1 MLKLYD
7 LKTEYRVNPIGL
19 DEPRPAFSWKMKS
32 DGRGIRQAS
41 CRITVSEG
49 DVCVWDTG
57 VLETD
62 RSLFHV
68 YAGKALKPRAAYR
81 VLVEVTDSAG
91 EAASAEGSFE
101 MGLMD
106 YRSMKADWITHAFA
120 DGLEPCAVFEK
131 SFMLSGQV
139 TRARAAFT
147 ALGVYAMELNGR
159 RVGEN
164 RFAPGW
170 TSYQERLQVQ
180 TYDLAPYLEK
190 DNTLTVTVGNGW
202 FKGILGFYNQGC
214 HYGPRT
220 ALLGQIELEYSDGT
234 AETIVTDGS
243 WLSATGPRRS
253 SEIYHGEV
261 IDLSLPEQ
269 EKLPAKKYDWTKEIL
284 VGQENE
290 PVRIT
295 QRVPVREILHTP
307 GGDTVLD
314 FGQNLTGVVEARLRC
329 PKGTVVRLRHAE
341 ALDEN
346 GNLFTV
352 NLRTAKATDTY
363 ICSGGDDLFLPE
375 FTYHGFRYVAVDGLD
390 EPDPAAFTA
399 CVLHTDFARPGRFSC
414 SDERI
419 SRLWQNV
426 DWTMRSNYLDI
437 PMDCPQ
443 RDERLG
449 YTGDAEIFLPTAL
462 FHGDLAL
469 FYRKW
474 LRDLRVEQTDEFGVP
489 LSVPDIL
496 RTRTCTSTWH
506 DAATI
511 VPWLIWEA
519 YGDIRVLEEQYDSMA
534 RSVEYTR
541 RLAGESGLLQNETS
555 AQFGDWLALDSPKG
569 PFRKIPAGILF
580 PSNEE
585 KGGGTELHL
594 IGNTYYLYSIDIM
607 ARTAAVLGK
616 TEDEARWRALYEDVL
631 GKFRSEYV
639 TANGR
644 LLSDTQTA
652 AALALRFGLV
662 EERHRARVLHFL
674 KLNLIRNKKHLR
686 TGFVGTEYLT
696 HVLSQNGLHQLMG
709 DILFRE
715 DCPSWLYELNLG
727 ATTVWELWDGV
738 NEDGSFNLF
747 EMNSL
752 NQYGFATIGDWL
764 VKELAGLS
772 ALEPGYKKSR
782 IAPRPVKGIPEM
794 KASYETPY
802 GMLSVDFRCRDGQIT
817 AHIRIPENTSAEVS
831 LPGRACE
838 ELGSGEYDFAF
849 ETELS
854 FEKEPYSEDSTL
866 GQLLARPEAESYF
879 AEHAP
884 ELAGSGFVRMF
895 LSNMTIVAI
904 RTTVPR
910 SFVPE
915 YAIGLFEDMIA
926 LLNRQARADMIS
938 GAGQTRHPDAAEGL
952 V

>member
-19 DEPRPAFSWKMKS
+19 DEPQPAFSWKLKS
-32 DGRGIRQAS
+32 DKTGIRQNS
-41 CRITVSEG
+41 CRITVFEG
-49 DVCVWDTG
+49 EDCTWDSGWLKT
-57 VLETD
+57 EK
-62 RSLFHV
+62 SLYHV
-68 YAGKALKPRAAYR
+68 YAGRALKPRAAYR
-81 VLVEVTDSAG
+81 VTVEVTDNTG
-91 EAASAEGSFE
+91 DTASAEGSFE

-120 DGLEPCAVFEK
+120 DELEPCAVFEK
-131 SFMLSGQV
+131 CFALSRPI
-139 TRARAAFT
+139 TRARAYVT
-147 ALGVYAMELNGR
+147 ALGVYAMALNGK
-159 RVGEN
+159 RVGED

-180 TYDLAPYLEK
+180 TYDLTPYLEK
-190 DNTLTVTVGNGW
+190 DNTLSVTVGNGW
-202 FKGILGFYNQGC
+202 YKGILGFYNQGC

-220 ALLGQIELEYSDGT
+220 ALLGQIELEYTDGT
-234 AETIVTDGS
+234 AETIVTDES
-243 WLSATGPRRS
+243 WLSTTGPRRC

-261 IDLSLPEQ
+261 IDYSLPEQ
-269 EKLPAKKYDWTKEIL
+269 EKLPAKKYDYTKDIL

-295 QRVPVREILHTP
+295 QRVPVKEVLLTP
-307 GGDTVLD
+307 NGDTVLD
-314 FGQNLTGVVEARLRC
+314 FGQNLTGVVEARLCC
-329 PKGTVVRLRHAE
+329 PKGTAVKLRHAE
-341 ALDEN
+341 ALDEK
-346 GNLFTV
+346 GNLFTT

-363 ICSGGDDLFLPE
+363 ICSGEGDLFLPE
-375 FTYHGFRYVAVDGLD
+375 FTYHGFRYAAVEGLD
-390 EPDPAAFTA
+390 EIDPAAFTA
-399 CVLHTDFARPGRFSC
+399 CVLHTDFARPGSFSC
-414 SDERI
+414 SDEKI
-419 SRLWQNV
+419 TRLWQNV
-426 DWTMRSNYLDI
+426 DWTMRSNYLDV

-462 FHGDLAL
+462 FHGELAL

-474 LRDLRVEQTDEFGVP
+474 LRDLRVEQSDEFGIP

-496 RTRTCTSTWH
+496 RTRTCVSIWH
-506 DAATI
+506 EAATI
-511 VPWLIWEA
+511 VPWLIWET
-519 YGDIRVLEEQYDSMA
+519 YGDKRVLEEQYESMA

-541 RLAGESGLLQNETS
+541 RLAGESGLLQNESS
-555 AQFGDWLALDSPKG
+555 AQFGDWLALDYPKG
-569 PFRKIPAGILF
+569 PFRKIPEGILF

-594 IGNTYYLYSIDIM
+594 IGNAYYLYSIDIM

-616 TEDEARWRALYEDVL
+616 AEEEAKWQALYEDVL
-631 GKFRSEYV
+631 QKFRAEYV

-662 EERHRARVLHFL
+662 EQRHRERVLDFL
-674 KLNLIRNKKHLR
+674 KLNLIKNKKHLR

-709 DILFRE
+709 DILFKE
-715 DCPSWLYELNLG
+715 DCPSWLYEVNLG

-752 NQYGFATIGDWL
+752 NQYGFATVGDWL

-782 IAPRPVKGIPEM
+782 IAPRPVKGIPEV

-802 GMLSVDFRCRDGQIT
+802 GLLSVDFECRDGRIT
-817 AHIRIPENTSAEVS
+817 AHVRIPENTTAEVS

-838 ELGSGEYDFAF
+838 ELGSGEYDFVY
-849 ETELS
+849 ETDLS

-866 GQLLARPEAESYF
+866 GQLLAQPAAESYF
-879 AEHAP
+879 VERAP

-895 LSNMTIVAI
+895 LSNMTIVEI
-904 RTTVPR
+904 KTTMPR
-910 SFVPE
+910 SFVPQ
-915 YAIGLFEDMIA
+915 YAIDLFEDMIT
-926 LLNRQARADMIS
+926 LLNRQAREVQA
-938 GAGQTRHPDAAEGL
+938 
-952 V
+952 

>member
-1 MLKLYD
+1 MVKLYD

-19 DEPRPAFSWKMKS
+19 DEPRPAFSWKLKS
-32 DGRGIRQAS
+32 DKKGVYQDS
-41 CRITVSEG
+41 CRITVFDGEA
-49 DVCVWDTG
+49 CVWDSGWLKTG
-57 VLETD
+57 Q
-62 RSLFHV
+62 SLYHV

-81 VLVEVTDSAG
+81 VTVEVTDG
-91 EAASAEGSFE
+91 TGDTASAEGRFE

-106 YRSMKADWITHAFA
+106 CRSMKADWITHAFA
-120 DGLEPCAVFEK
+120 DDLEPCAVFEK
-131 SFMLSGQV
+131 CFSLSKPIAQ
-139 TRARAAFT
+139 ARAYVT
-147 ALGVYAMELNGR
+147 ALGVYAMELNGK
-159 RVGEN
+159 RVGED

-180 TYDLAPYLEK
+180 TYDLTPYLGK

-202 FKGILGFYNQGC
+202 YKGILGFYNQGC

-220 ALLGQIELEYSDGT
+220 ALLGQITLEYADGST
-234 AETIVTDGS
+234 ETIVTDES
-243 WLSATGPRRS
+243 WLSATGPRRY

-261 IDLSLPEQ
+261 IDYSLPEQ
-269 EKLPAKKYDWTKEIL
+269 EKLPAKKYDYTKDIL

-295 QRVPVREILHTP
+295 QRVPVIEVLHTP
-307 GGDTVLD
+307 NGDTVLD

-329 PKGTVVRLRHAE
+329 PKGTAVKLRHAE
-341 ALDEN
+341 ALDEK
-346 GNLFTV
+346 GNLFTT
-352 NLRTAKATDTY
+352 NLRTAKAADTY
-363 ICSGGDDLFLPE
+363 ICSGGDDVFLPE
-375 FTYHGFRYVAVDGLD
+375 FTYHGFRYVAVEGL
-390 EPDPAAFTA
+390 EEIDPVAFTA
-399 CVLHTDFARPGRFSC
+399 CVLHTDFGRPGFFSC
-414 SDERI
+414 SDEKI
-419 SRLWQNV
+419 TRLWQNV
-426 DWTMRSNYLDI
+426 DWTMRSNYLDV

-474 LRDLRVEQTDEFGVP
+474 LRDLRVEQSDEFGVP

-496 RTRTCTSTWH
+496 RTHTCVSIWH
-506 DAATI
+506 EAATI
-511 VPWLIWEA
+511 VPWLIWET
-519 YGDIRVLEEQYDSMA
+519 YGDRRVLEEQYDSMA

-541 RLAGESGLLQNETS
+541 RLAGVKGLLQNENS
-555 AQFGDWLALDSPKG
+555 AQFGDWLALDYPKG
-569 PFRKIPAGILF
+569 PFRKIPEGILF

-594 IGNTYYLYSIDIM
+594 IGNAYYLYSIDIM
-607 ARTAAVLGK
+607 AKTAAVLGK
-616 TEDEARWRALYEDVL
+616 SEDETEWQALYQDVL
-631 GKFRSEYV
+631 QKFRAEYV

-662 EERHRARVLHFL
+662 EEKHRGRVLDFL
-674 KLNLIRNKKHLR
+674 KLNLIKNKKHLR
-686 TGFVGTEYLT
+686 TGFVGTEYLP

-709 DILFRE
+709 DILFKE
-715 DCPSWLYELNLG
+715 DCPSWLYEVNLG

-752 NQYGFATIGDWL
+752 NQYGFATVGDWL

-782 IAPRPVKGIPEM
+782 IAPRPVKGIPEV

-802 GMLSVDFRCRDGQIT
+802 GLLSVDFTCRAGQIT
-817 AHIRIPENTSAEVS
+817 AHVRIPENTTAEVS

-838 ELGSGEYDFAF
+838 ELGSGEYDFAY

-866 GQLLARPEAESYF
+866 GQLLEQPAAERYF
-879 AEHAP
+879 TECAP
-884 ELAGSGFVRMF
+884 ELAGSGFVRTF
-895 LSNMTIVAI
+895 LSNMTIVEI
-904 RTTVPR
+904 KTTMPR
-910 SFVPE
+910 SFVPQ
-915 YAIGLFEDMIA
+915 YAIDLFEEMIA
-926 LLNRQARADMIS
+926 LLNRQAKEVQA
-938 GAGQTRHPDAAEGL
+938 
-952 V
+952 

>member
-7 LKTEYRVNPIGL
+7 LKTEYRGNPIGL
-19 DEPRPAFSWKMKS
+19 DEPQPAFSWKLKS
-32 DGRGIRQAS
+32 DKTGIRQDS
-41 CRITVSEG
+41 CRITVFEG
-49 DVCVWDTG
+49 ELCAWDSGWLKT
-57 VLETD
+57 EK
-62 RSLFHV
+62 SLYHV
-68 YAGKALKPRAAYR
+68 YAGRALKPRAACR
-81 VLVEVTDSAG
+81 VTVEVTDNTG
-91 EAASAEGSFE
+91 DTASAEGSFE

-106 YRSMKADWITHAFA
+106 YRGMEADWITHAFA
-120 DGLEPCAVFEK
+120 DELEPCAVFEK
-131 SFMLSGQV
+131 TFAISKPV
-139 TRARAAFT
+139 TRARAYFT
-147 ALGVYAMELNGR
+147 ALGVYAMALNGR
-159 RVGEN
+159 RVGED

-180 TYDLAPYLEK
+180 TYDLTPYLQE
-190 DNTLTVTVGNGW
+190 DNTLSVTVGNGW
-202 FKGILGFYNQGC
+202 YKGILGFYNQGC
-214 HYGPRT
+214 HYGSRT
-220 ALLGQIELEYSDGT
+220 ALLGQIELAYADGST
-234 AETIVTDGS
+234 ETLVTDES
-243 WLSATGPRRS
+243 WLSTTGARRY

-261 IDLSLPEQ
+261 IDYSLPEQ
-269 EKLPAKKYDWTKEIL
+269 EKLPAKKYDYTKDIL

-295 QRVPVREILHTP
+295 QRVPVKEVLHTP
-307 GGDTVLD
+307 DGDTVLD
-314 FGQNLTGVVEARLRC
+314 FGQNLTGVVEARLCC
-329 PKGTVVRLRHAE
+329 PKGTAVRLRHAE
-341 ALDEN
+341 ALDEK
-346 GNLFTV
+346 GNLFTT

-363 ICSGGDDLFLPE
+363 ICSGGDDVFLPE
-375 FTYHGFRYVAVDGLD
+375 FTYHGFRYAAVEGLD
-390 EPDPAAFTA
+390 EIDPAAFTA
-399 CVLHTDFARPGRFSC
+399 CVLHTDFARPGSFSC
-414 SDERI
+414 SDEKI
-419 SRLWQNV
+419 TRLWQNV
-426 DWTMRSNYLDI
+426 DWTMRSNYLDV

-474 LRDLRVEQTDEFGVP
+474 LRDLRAEQSDEFGVP

-496 RTRTCTSTWH
+496 RTRTCVSIWH
-506 DAATI
+506 EAATI
-511 VPWLIWEA
+511 VPWLIWET
-519 YGDIRVLEEQYDSMA
+519 YGDNRVLEEQYESMA
-534 RSVEYTR
+534 ASVEYTR
-541 RLAGESGLLQNETS
+541 RLAGESGLLQNENS
-555 AQFGDWLALDSPKG
+555 AQFGDWLALDYPKG
-569 PFRKIPAGILF
+569 PFRKIPEGILF

-594 IGNTYYLYSIDIM
+594 IGNAYYLYSIDIM
-607 ARTAAVLGK
+607 AKTAAVLGK
-616 TEDEARWRALYEDVL
+616 AEEEAKWRALYEDVL
-631 GKFRSEYV
+631 QKFRAEYV

-662 EERHRARVLHFL
+662 EERHRERVLDFL
-674 KLNLIRNKKHLR
+674 KLNLIKNKKHLR

-709 DILFRE
+709 DILFKE
-715 DCPSWLYELNLG
+715 DCPSWLYEVNLG

-752 NQYGFATIGDWL
+752 NQYGFATVGDWL
-764 VKELAGLS
+764 VKELAGLN

-782 IAPRPVKGIPEM
+782 IAPRPVKGIPEV

-802 GMLSVDFRCRDGQIT
+802 GLLSVDFQCRDGQIT
-817 AHIRIPENTSAEVS
+817 AHVCIPENTTAEVS

-838 ELGSGEYDFAF
+838 ELGSGEYDFVY
-849 ETELS
+849 ETTLS

-866 GQLLARPEAESYF
+866 GQLLAQPAAESYF
-879 AEHAP
+879 VQRAP

-895 LSNMTIVAI
+895 LSNMSIVEI
-904 RTTVPR
+904 KTTMPR

-915 YAIGLFEDMIA
+915 YAIDLFEDMIT
-926 LLNRQARADMIS
+926 LLNRQAREVQA
-938 GAGQTRHPDAAEGL
+938 
-952 V
+952 

>member
-1 MLKLYD
+1 MLKLCD
-7 LKTEYRVNPIGL
+7 LKIEYRVNPIGL
-19 DEPRPAFSWKMKS
+19 DEPQPAFSWKLKS
-32 DGRGIRQAS
+32 DKKGVYQDS
-41 CRITVSEG
+41 CRITVFEG
-49 DVCVWDTG
+49 EICVWNSGWLKTG
-57 VLETD
+57 Q
-62 RSLFHV
+62 SLYHV

-81 VLVEVTDSAG
+81 VTVEVADSTG
-91 EAASAEGSFE
+91 DTSSAEGSFE

-106 YRSMKADWITHAFA
+106 YRGMEADWITHAYT
-120 DGLEPCAVFEK
+120 DDLEPCAVFEK
-131 SFMLSGQV
+131 CFSLSKPIAK
-139 TRARAAFT
+139 ARAYVT

-159 RVGEN
+159 RVGED

-170 TSYQERLQVQ
+170 TAYQKRLQVQ
-180 TYDLAPYLEK
+180 TWDLTPYLKK
-190 DNTLTVTVGNGW
+190 DNTLSVTVGNGW
-202 FKGILGFYNQGC
+202 YKGILGFYNQGC
-214 HYGPRT
+214 HYGSRT
-220 ALLGQIELEYSDGT
+220 ALLGQIELTYTDGT
-234 AETIVTDGS
+234 AETIVTDES

-253 SEIYHGEV
+253 SEIYHGED
-261 IDLSLPEQ
+261 IDFSLPEQ
-269 EKLPAKKYDWTKEIL
+269 EKLPAAKYDYTKEIL
-284 VGQENE
+284 VPQESE

-295 QRVPVREILHTP
+295 QRVPVKEVLHTP
-307 GGDTVLD
+307 NGDTVLD
-314 FGQNLTGVVEARLRC
+314 FGQNLTGVVEARLCR
-329 PKGTVVRLRHAE
+329 PKGTTVTLRHAE
-341 ALDEN
+341 ALDEK

-352 NLRTAKATDTY
+352 NLRTAKAADTY
-363 ICSGGDDLFLPE
+363 ICSGEDDLFLPE

-390 EPDPAAFTA
+390 EIDPAAFTA
-399 CVLHTDFARPGRFSC
+399 CVLHTDFARPGSFSC
-414 SDERI
+414 SDEKI
-419 SRLWQNV
+419 TRLWQNV
-426 DWTMRSNYLDI
+426 DWTMRSNYLDV

-474 LRDLRVEQTDEFGVP
+474 LRDLRVEQSDEFGIP

-496 RTRTCTSTWH
+496 RTRTCVSVWH
-506 DAATI
+506 EAATI
-511 VPWLIWEA
+511 VPWLVWET
-519 YGDIRVLEEQYDSMA
+519 YGDRRVLEEQYDSMA

-555 AQFGDWLALDSPKG
+555 AQFGDWLALDYPKG
-569 PFRKIPAGILF
+569 PFRRIPEGLMH

-594 IGNTYYLYSIDIM
+594 IGNAYYLYSIDIM

-616 TEDEARWRALYEDVL
+616 AEEKAKWQALYENVL
-631 GKFRSEYV
+631 QKFRAEYV

-644 LLSDTQTA
+644 LVSDTQTA

-662 EERHRARVLHFL
+662 EERHRGRVLDFL
-674 KLNLIRNKKHLR
+674 RLNLIKNKKHLR

-709 DILFRE
+709 DILFKE
-715 DCPSWLYELNLG
+715 DCPSWLYEVNLG

-764 VKELAGLS
+764 VKELAALS

-782 IAPRPVKGIPEM
+782 IAPRPVKGIPEV

-802 GMLSVDFRCRDGQIT
+802 GLLSVELKCRYGQIT
-817 AHIRIPENTSAEVS
+817 VHVRIPENTTAEVS
-831 LPGRACE
+831 LPGRESE
-838 ELGSGEYDFAF
+838 ELGSGDYDYVY

-866 GQLLARPEAESYF
+866 GQLLAQPAAESYF
-879 AEHAP
+879 VERAP
-884 ELAGSGFVRMF
+884 ELAGSGFIRTFVA
-895 LSNMTIVAI
+895 NMTIVEI
-904 RTTVPR
+904 KTTMPR
-910 SFVPE
+910 SFVPQ
-915 YAIGLFEDMIA
+915 YAIDLFEDMID
-926 LLNRQARADMIS
+926 LLNRQAKEVQA
-938 GAGQTRHPDAAEGL
+938 
-952 V
+952 